1 MNRLYKKGILMFAL
15 LSCMTGLVQ
24 AQDQSAVG
32 LDYLEITGHP
42 LLAEIMLELEP
53 GLLEIYKKKGRSEKR
68 QMWGV
73 RGVARALADDEM
85 YKPMLKTLESVSRPT
100 LLKFKQLPEE
110 SYPTLHQVAELV
122 RFNIEYKQ
130 QFGVEYTQEEYEA
143 TMKLYEALHG
153 KKATD

>member
-1 MNRLYKKGILMFAL
+1 MKLFSKKGISLLVFSLLMT
-15 LSCMTGLVQ
+15 STVQ

-32 LDYLEITGHP
+32 LDYLKITKHP

-53 GLLEIYKKKGRSEKR
+53 GLLGIYKSRGYSEKR

-73 RGVARALADDEM
+73 RGIAWALSDDEM
-85 YKPMLKTLESVSRPT
+85 YKPMLEDLESVSRPT

-122 RFNIEYKQ
+122 KLNIEHKEKT
-130 QFGVEYTQEEYEA
+130 GVEYSQEEYES
-143 TMKLYEALHG
+143 TMKLHEALHG
-153 KKATD
+153 KK